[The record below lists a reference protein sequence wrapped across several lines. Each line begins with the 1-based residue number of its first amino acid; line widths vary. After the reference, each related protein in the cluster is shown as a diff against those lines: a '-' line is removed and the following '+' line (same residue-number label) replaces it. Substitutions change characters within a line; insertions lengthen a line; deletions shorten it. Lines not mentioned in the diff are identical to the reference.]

1 MGSEPKPPGA
11 TALGSEPSTRRRSR
25 RWVLAVFSVLLAA
38 LAVTASRMG
47 WIERARERIYGPAP
61 RLAAGDFP
69 AGVMAPIDDLVKIP
83 GRAMVV
89 GIVPHGTEAPI
100 LWAAGDSERVGL
112 FRAGYA
118 IDVRV
123 TRFDRE
129 EELRKALISGGEN
142 GGVDLAVL
150 PVSSVAMSASLLR
163 NANPRVIML
172 VGRSRGQEVLVGK
185 GITRVQELVGK
196 RIAVEDRSGPWYLLL
211 WSLSRAG
218 LSLRDVQLVPLDSA
232 FTAGAALRDGKADAV
247 AGLVGDV
254 SPVAKEVGA
263 QTLATTADAP
273 HLLATV
279 LVARGDFA
287 ARYPDAIRRFLR
299 GALDANAQ
307 VLKDRSDAARVLGT
321 LAPQL
326 GDPMEA
332 IALAPP
338 ATLKENLAFFSVS
351 DEAPVTWRELFDSAA
366 SLNQKLFNA
375 PPAPAAEDTAD
386 LGALKYVAGNAP

>member
-1 MGSEPKPPGA
+1 MG
-11 TALGSEPSTRRRSR
+11 PS
-25 RWVLAVFSVLLAA
+25 
-38 LAVTASRMG
+38 
-47 WIERARERIYGPAP
+47 P

-69 AGVMAPIDDLVKIP
+69 AGVMAPIDDVVKIP
-83 GRAMVV
+83 TRAMVV
-89 GIVPHGTEAPI
+89 GLVPHGSVAPI
-100 LWAAGDSERVGL
+100 LWAAGDAERVGL

-123 TRFDRE
+123 TRFERE
-129 EELRKALISGGEN
+129 DDLRRALISGGEN

-163 NANPRVIML
+163 NANPRVVML
-172 VGRSRGQEVLVGK
+172 VGRSRGHEVLFGK
-185 GITRVQELVGK
+185 NLTRVQQLVGK
-196 RIAVEDRSGPWYLLL
+196 RIGVEDRSGPWYLLL

-218 LSLRDVQLVPLDSA
+218 LSLRDVELVPLDSA
-232 FTAGAALRDGKADAV
+232 FSAGAALEAGKVDAV
-247 AGLVGDV
+247 AGLIGDV
-254 SPVAKEVGA
+254 TEKAASVGA
-263 QTLATTADAP
+263 QQLASTADAP

-307 VLKDRSDAARVLGT
+307 VTKDRTEAARVLGT

-332 IALAPP
+332 ISLAPP
-338 ATLKENLAFFSVS
+338 ATLSDNLAFFGIG
-351 DEAPVTWRELFDSAA
+351 DEAPVTWVELFQSAA
-366 SLNQKLFNA
+366 SLNTKLFGA

-386 LGALKYVAGNAP
+386 LGALKYVSSLPP

>member
-1 MGSEPKPPGA
+1 MTPPPG
-11 TALGSEPSTRRRSR
+11 TRSR
-25 RWVLAVFSVLLAA
+25 WRVLVVFSVLVAA
-38 LAVTASRMG
+38 GSVVASRLG
-47 WIERARERIYGPAP
+47 WFERAHERLMGPSP

-69 AGVMAPIDDLVKIP
+69 AGVMAPIDDVVKIP
-83 GRAMVV
+83 TRAMVV
-89 GIVPHGTEAPI
+89 GLVPHGSVAPI
-100 LWAAGDSERVGL
+100 LWAAGDAERVGL

-123 TRFDRE
+123 TRFERE
-129 EELRKALISGGEN
+129 DDLRRALISGGEN

-163 NANPRVIML
+163 NANPRVVML
-172 VGRSRGQEVLVGK
+172 VGRSRGHEVVFGK
-185 GITRVQELVGK
+185 NLSRVQQLAGK
-196 RIAVEDRSGPWYLLL
+196 RIGVEDRSGPWYLLL

-218 LSLRDVQLVPLDSA
+218 LSLRDVELVPLDSA
-232 FTAGAALRDGKADAV
+232 FSAGAALEAGKVDAV
-247 AGLVGDV
+247 AGLIGDV
-254 SPVAKEVGA
+254 TEKAAAVGA
-263 QTLATTADAP
+263 QQLASTADAP

-307 VLKDRSDAARVLGT
+307 VTKDRTEAARVLGT

-326 GDPMEA
+326 GDPMDA
-332 IALAPP
+332 ISLAPP
-338 ATLKENLAFFSVS
+338 ATLNDNLAFFGLN
-351 DEAPVTWRELFDSAA
+351 DEAPVTWVELFQSAA
-366 SLNQKLFNA
+366 SLNTKLFGA

-386 LGALKYVAGNAP
+386 LGALKYVSSLPSP

>member
-1 MGSEPKPPGA
+1 M
-11 TALGSEPSTRRRSR
+11 L
-25 RWVLAVFSVLLAA
+25 VVFSVLLAA
-38 LAVTASRMG
+38 FAVTATRLG
-47 WIERARERIYGPAP
+47 WVERVRERLYGPAP

-69 AGVMAPIDDLVKIP
+69 AGVMAPIDDVVKIP

-89 GIVPHGTEAPI
+89 GLVPHGSEAPI

-123 TRFDRE
+123 SRFDRE
-129 EELRKALISGGEN
+129 EALRRALIAGGEN

-185 GITRVQELVGK
+185 GLTHMAELAGK
-196 RIAVEDRSGPWYLLL
+196 RVAVEDRSGPWYLLL
-211 WSLSRAG
+211 WALSRAG

-232 FTAGAALRDGKADAV
+232 FSAGAALREGKADAV

-254 SPVAKEVGA
+254 SPAAKEVGA
-263 QTLATTADAP
+263 QPLATTADAP
-273 HLLATV
+273 HLMATV

-307 VLKDRSDAARVLGT
+307 VVKDRTEAARVLGT

-332 IALAPP
+332 ISLAPP
-338 ATLKENLAFFSVS
+338 ATLKDNLAFFGVQ
-351 DEAPVTWRELFDSAA
+351 DEAPVTWTELFNSAA

-386 LGALKYVAGNAP
+386 LGALKYVAGNSP

>member
-1 MGSEPKPPGA
+1 MSEPSP
-11 TALGSEPSTRRRSR
+11 TSTRRRKR
-25 RWVLAVFSVLLAA
+25 RWVLVVFSVLIAG
-38 LAVTASRMG
+38 LAVSASRLG
-47 WIERARERIYGPAP
+47 WIERARERLYGPAP

-69 AGVMAPIDDLVKIP
+69 AGVMAPIDDVVKIP
-83 GRAMVV
+83 TRAMVV
-89 GIVPHGTEAPI
+89 GLVPHGSEAPI
-100 LWAAGDSERVGL
+100 LWAAGDAERVGL

-123 TRFDRE
+123 VRFERE
-129 EELRKALISGGEN
+129 EDLRRALIQGGEN
-142 GGVDLAVL
+142 GGVDLAVM

-163 NANPRVIML
+163 NASPRVIML

-185 GITRVQELVGK
+185 GFTRMQDLSGK
-196 RIAVEDRSGPWYLLL
+196 RIGVEDRSGPWYLML
-211 WSLSRAG
+211 WALSRAG

-232 FTAGAALRDGKADAV
+232 FSAGAALREGKVDAV

-254 SPVAKEVGA
+254 DPVARELGA

-273 HLLATV
+273 HLMATV

-287 ARYPDAIRRFLR
+287 ARYPDAIKRFLR

-307 VLKDRSDAARVLGT
+307 VLKDRTDAARVLGT

-332 IALAPP
+332 IQLAPP
-338 ATLKENLAFFSVS
+338 ATLKENLAFFGIA
-351 DEAPVTWRELFDSAA
+351 DEAPVTWAELFGSAA

-386 LGALKYVAGNAP
+386 LGALKYVSSAPPP